1 MAVKEIDGLLQ
12 VKDEKG
18 DVNTIYPVTKAENVE
33 GLYGEDGKIPADQLP
48 EMDYLPLAGGT
59 VTGDIIFRDTREGI
73 GFANSVSP
81 FNKHSP
87 VQFIRDYVG
96 NVMLLL
102 ATDPSLT
109 VPSLRIGNFSGVT
122 FSPETPVKG
131 IADPTEDT
139 GAANKRYVDVAV
151 EEGMKDFVKYEVDV
165 SSTPIWETYDY
176 ISISDVKPIAYV
188 ASDGKKNVVSIAVNG
203 SGHDIHY
210 SADCGETF
218 LKKSDP
224 WFATSKRT
232 SGVAYVC
239 GYFVVINGSTE
250 SNPEFLISK
259 DGKTWE
265 KKHLNWSLSDDDRL
279 NANKRIIGEENWG
292 FVYPYDEYSYYR
304 TAVLITKSGNDLNF
318 TEVPFSRNAGA
329 SYNDGYY
336 VTWGMDSRYLK
347 YSTGKPDSS
356 LTSIELPT
364 SLTSNDKIIH
374 CVYCNGF
381 IVLFYRG
388 YFSGEKTTISLYSIS
403 EKKWYEKIY
412 QSSDDTSCPDM
423 AAVSDSK
430 VLILRESDTNLI
442 VDTET
447 KVVTILQADCNADT
461 TIANLY
467 PDDSD
472 IRSISMFGSRQGV
485 YRSESLAEKKYK
497 LTNLKNDYIGDGV
510 KIETGSYIGTGTYG
524 EGDKNIIT
532 LSFFPKLFIISG
544 QGSSFFSSGAAY
556 VPVSVT
562 GYDSGGMNVNM
573 SGNTVSWYASKE
585 YYQLNEKDKKYNYV
599 AFG

>member
-1 MAVKEIDGLLQ
+1 MTVKEIDGLLQ

-250 SNPEFLISK
+250 SNPEFLI
-259 DGKTWE
+259 
-265 KKHLNWSLSDDDRL
+265 
-279 NANKRIIGEENWG
+279 
-292 FVYPYDEYSYYR
+292 
-304 TAVLITKSGNDLNF
+304 
-318 TEVPFSRNAGA
+318 
-329 SYNDGYY
+329 
-336 VTWGMDSRYLK
+336 
-347 YSTGKPDSS
+347 
-356 LTSIELPT
+356 
-364 SLTSNDKIIH
+364 
-374 CVYCNGF
+374 
-381 IVLFYRG
+381 
-388 YFSGEKTTISLYSIS
+388 LY
-403 EKKWYEKIY
+403 
-412 QSSDDTSCPDM
+412 
-423 AAVSDSK
+423 
-430 VLILRESDTNLI
+430 
-442 VDTET
+442 
-447 KVVTILQADCNADT
+447 
-461 TIANLY
+461 
-467 PDDSD
+467 
-472 IRSISMFGSRQGV
+472 G
-485 YRSESLAEKKYK
+485 
-497 LTNLKNDYIGDGV
+497 
-510 KIETGSYIGTGTYG
+510 
-524 EGDKNIIT
+524 
-532 LSFFPKLFIISG
+532 KLF
-544 QGSSFFSSGAAY
+544 Q
-556 VPVSVT
+556 
-562 GYDSGGMNVNM
+562 
-573 SGNTVSWYASKE
+573 
-585 YYQLNEKDKKYNYV
+585 KYIRLSHHLFRY
-599 AFG
+599 

>member
-1 MAVKEIDGLLQ
+1 MTVKEIDGLLQ

-203 SGHDIHY
+203 SGHDIH
-210 SADCGETF
+210 
-218 LKKSDP
+218 
-224 WFATSKRT
+224 
-232 SGVAYVC
+232 
-239 GYFVVINGSTE
+239 
-250 SNPEFLISK
+250 
-259 DGKTWE
+259 
-265 KKHLNWSLSDDDRL
+265 
-279 NANKRIIGEENWG
+279 
-292 FVYPYDEYSYYR
+292 
-304 TAVLITKSGNDLNF
+304 
-318 TEVPFSRNAGA
+318 
-329 SYNDGYY
+329 
-336 VTWGMDSRYLK
+336 
-347 YSTGKPDSS
+347 
-356 LTSIELPT
+356 
-364 SLTSNDKIIH
+364 
-374 CVYCNGF
+374 
-381 IVLFYRG
+381 
-388 YFSGEKTTISLYSIS
+388 
-403 EKKWYEKIY
+403 
-412 QSSDDTSCPDM
+412 
-423 AAVSDSK
+423 
-430 VLILRESDTNLI
+430 
-442 VDTET
+442 
-447 KVVTILQADCNADT
+447 
-461 TIANLY
+461 
-467 PDDSD
+467 
-472 IRSISMFGSRQGV
+472 
-485 YRSESLAEKKYK
+485 
-497 LTNLKNDYIGDGV
+497 
-510 KIETGSYIGTGTYG
+510 
-524 EGDKNIIT
+524 
-532 LSFFPKLFIISG
+532 
-544 QGSSFFSSGAAY
+544 
-556 VPVSVT
+556 
-562 GYDSGGMNVNM
+562 
-573 SGNTVSWYASKE
+573 
-585 YYQLNEKDKKYNYV
+585 
-599 AFG
+599 